1 MASLKTRPLA
11 NVADVASWF
20 LALVVVVGLVL
31 LCSLRRDQPPARDG
45 RHRKRACDETYVV
58 GEGETLHTVSDKCG
72 DPFLVERNPH
82 IHDPDDV
89 FPGLVIKLAPSKPRL
104 GRARRIQ
111 GRRTRICMNASLR
124 CDHTPVNH
132 EACRKISVCK
142 VVARLRLPCRY
153 SSLAMAP
160 QSGPTWAKDYMRN
173 VGAAVDKPMGATDRK
188 RNKWFVMGKPVV
200 SSSKPRSHLFPRWAH
215 GISGKEP
222 SPPNQPSVETRSTV
236 KWGPRHVPR
245 LPPWYVARGPLP
257 SPASVPNL
265 PSRTLRRRPHHTPPL
280 VACLAF
286 SLGDPV
292 AHADLSPTHLRFF
305 GPARATGTHRAHTL
319 SKVT

>member
-20 LALVVVVGLVL
+20 LALVVVVVGLVL
-31 LCSLRRDQPPARDG
+31 LCSLRRDQLPARDG
-45 RHRKRACDETYVV
+45 RHRKRACDEAYVV

-89 FPGLVIKLAPSKPRL
+89 FPGLVIKLALSKPRL

-132 EACRKISVCK
+132 EACRKISVCYVRK
-142 VVARLRLPCRY
+142 YPFMY
-153 SSLAMAP
+153 
-160 QSGPTWAKDYMRN
+160 AKWLQGCDCPA
-173 VGAAVDKPMGATDRK
+173 VGAVVDKPMGATDRK

-222 SPPNQPSVETRSTV
+222 SPPNQPSVETRSTSSGV
-236 KWGPRHVPR
+236 RDTCPAYRPGTWRGDHCLPRPPCPTCPLAPSDDPTTPR
-245 LPPWYVARGPLP
+245 LWSRASRFLWGTQSPTPTSPPPTFVFWPCEGDRDPP
-257 SPASVPNL
+257 SPHPQ
-265 PSRTLRRRPHHTPPL
+265 
-280 VACLAF
+280 
-286 SLGDPV
+286 
-292 AHADLSPTHLRFF
+292 
-305 GPARATGTHRAHTL
+305 
-319 SKVT
+319 